1 MKKYLQNFFV
11 LPLIL
16 FVSIAIVVF
25 LVKTKTPI
33 EHQEAGYPV
42 KAVEVITAEKIPFR
56 ARAMAFGNVEPA
68 VLLNTKSEVSGKVS
82 FMHADLKKGASL
94 PKDTVVLRIE
104 PTTFEFSL
112 TESKAALVNSQSS
125 LAQLKVEEK
134 SAKDALAIVQK
145 NLNVELKEQERIKA
159 LKDKGIISQSALD
172 KEKQKV
178 LALRQQLQD
187 IEGKLASFASRRN
200 AIKAQIKQS
209 KSQVDKSQDTLGRT
223 EVRLPFDARIGA
235 VSVEKGEF
243 VQAGS
248 MLFEALGIQAVEIN
262 AHLSTRQF
270 RPLVTGLRFIEDA
283 RIDLQEPVVLQA
295 ALSSMNLEARVR
307 LVGDNSQL
315 TVWDGTLLYLSESV
329 DPTRDTLGLVVAVDK
344 PYEGIIPGKR
354 PPLLKGM
361 YTSVEFF
368 APVRP
373 ALVLPRKAVHQGR
386 VYVATDENTLSIR
399 PVNILFTQGD
409 MVVLA
414 GSEDA
419 GSEDAG
425 LKTGEKVIISDV
437 VPVMEGM
444 PLKVIPAVAYAKQ
457 LRQTAVGDLN
467 MKSDLKSDTGSQ

>member
-419 GSEDAG
+419 G